1 MGISFLYC
9 KRIAY
14 GACRCNYDR
23 HRSSPECSGNVGQG
37 CDNGILWCYDSCYCI
52 RTGSRSSQSVFTLP
66 DPVMI
71 ALVIIAA
78 LLTFAA
84 LLSYVPNTMQQFK
97 EKKLKKQTKKED

>member
-1 MGISFLYC
+1 MKLW
-9 KRIAY
+9 KRWNTTTAFYGVMILVIAFGPEV
-14 GACRCNYDR
+14 GALRAY
-23 HRSSPECSGNVGQG
+23 
-37 CDNGILWCYDSCYCI
+37 
-52 RTGSRSSQSVFTLP
+52 FTLP

>member
-1 MGISFLYC
+1 MILV
-9 KRIAY
+9 IAFGPEV
-14 GACRCNYDR
+14 GALRAY
-23 HRSSPECSGNVGQG
+23 
-37 CDNGILWCYDSCYCI
+37 
-52 RTGSRSSQSVFTLP
+52 FMLP